1 MNAYAELQI
10 DYTPMEEFESEAFN
24 EKLELYKKSLNTC
37 VLLGIGWRD
46 NEDASQESKKVRKS
60 IDTTFGEII

>member
-1 MNAYAELQI
+1 MLIAELQI

-46 NEDASQESKKVRKS
+46 NEDASQESKKS
-60 IDTTFGEII
+60 